1 MPRSSSKRKRAPRI
15 QTEIPDEE
23 DVEVVSVAGDDGE
36 PELDSEKPEGREE
49 NGDAN
54 PGHRFEVEAE
64 IWDSFREE
72 FHEAVEQLPLY
83 LHRSYALLRELDEQV
98 TGHYNQIHP
107 TLQKYISL
115 RRSLAD
121 QHQQEPNVIK
131 EQDPLS
137 ESEVKP
143 TCDATED
150 FKPPSLKSPPEET
163 YTAAPDTTRELL
175 RHLGWLMEEVVRGSQ
190 EKVGLAQAVYDSVDR
205 HIRLLDQSIRE
216 QEMSVSFG
224 LRQGTHPSL
233 LPDLAAPS
241 RWARATR
248 VTHSPIPGLSE
259 DEDILAAPAI
269 SAGSEVTIGM
279 ATTGSEGPRASSSSK
294 KSKKSKKKKT
304 DKAVSEAEATPVTA
318 TSSTRSLRLKVPPL
332 NSVQGDAA
340 ADPNEPKYCYCNRVS
355 FGNMVACDH
364 PQCKREWF
372 HLDCVGLTELPQSRT
387 WYCRDCEPLVRKGET
402 LGSRKRGR

>member
-1 MPRSSSKRKRAPRI
+1 MIA
-15 QTEIPDEE
+15 
-23 DVEVVSVAGDDGE
+23 
-36 PELDSEKPEGREE
+36 
-49 NGDAN
+49 
-54 PGHRFEVEAE
+54 
-64 IWDSFREE
+64 
-72 FHEAVEQLPLY
+72 
-83 LHRSYALLRELDEQV
+83 
-98 TGHYNQIHP
+98 
-107 TLQKYISL
+107 
-115 RRSLAD
+115 
-121 QHQQEPNVIK
+121 
-131 EQDPLS
+131 QDPPP

-150 FKPPSLKSPPEET
+150 SKPPSPLKSPEIHTP
-163 YTAAPDTTRELL
+163 PGTTRELL

-205 HIRLLDQSIRE
+205 HIRLLEQSIRE
-216 QEMSVSFG
+216 QEMSISFG

-259 DEDILAAPAI
+259 DEEDIPAGPAI

-279 ATTGSEGPRASSSSK
+279 ATTTGSEGPRASSSSSKKTK
-294 KSKKSKKKKT
+294 KSKKRKT

-318 TSSTRSLRLKVPPL
+318 MSSTRILRLKVPPL

-340 ADPNEPKYCYCNRVS
+340 SDPNEPKYCYCNRVS
-355 FGNMVACDH
+355 FGNMVACDY

-402 LGSRKRGR
+402 SGSRKRGR